1 MSLPSTYWPAL
12 AADYLTAYAQA
23 FPSAGGIASEPS
35 HRNAIIL
42 ACSVAQHETQNG
54 LAWPGSN
61 NFGAVQLRALTVP
74 EAGAFNAGLL
84 KAGDYTPSR
93 DGVLHVD
100 THPPGVPYAIWFA
113 AFPTRIAGI
122 VHFLKELWRISEGA
136 PDADGA
142 TVESVV
148 LEMYCGHYFEDRF
161 KDDRGWQPRRAKP
174 LSATEQKDVD
184 DYAGDLVGGGVNA
197 CYQMICGA
205 LASWDYGR
213 DANVTTADPTE
224 EPTRPEIPLPFHSQS
239 TIPPPPPETT

>member
-35 HRNAIIL
+35 HRNAIVL
-42 ACSVAQHETQNG
+42 ACSVAEHETNNSR
-54 LAWPGSN
+54 AWPGSW
-61 NFGAVQLRALTVP
+61 NFGAVQLRRLTLA
-74 EAGAFNAGLL
+74 EAGAFNDGTI
-84 KAGDYTPSR
+84 KVGDYTPSR

-100 THPPGVPYAIWFA
+100 THPGPSGPVPYPVWFA
-113 AFPTRIAGI
+113 AFPNRVAGI
-122 VHFLKELWRISEGA
+122 VHFLKVLWQDSACA
-136 PDADGA
+136 PDAVDATPFSVADAMYQRGYYEGA
-142 TVESVV
+142 RHGARPVGQRS
-148 LEMYCGHYFEDRF
+148 Y
-161 KDDRGWQPRRAKP
+161 P
-174 LSATEQKDVD
+174 LNVAEQANVT
-184 DYAGDLVGGGVNA
+184 DYANA
-197 CYQMICGA
+197 VAACMATIGPA